1 MNEAGWNELRNS
13 SKGKLSSIAQL
24 QRYGLETI
32 ILTKGSQGCE
42 VWTENQHKSYPVPKY
57 LTEKFRVVDPT
68 GAGDSFSAALVKKLL
83 EGSSLEEAIRF
94 AQVAAYITCSR
105 LGASPAFP
113 TLEEIMEN
121 FG

>member
-1 MNEAGWNELRNS
+1 
-13 SKGKLSSIAQL
+13 
-24 QRYGLETI
+24 
-32 ILTKGSQGCE
+32 
-42 VWTENQHKSYPVPKY
+42 VWTDDQHRSYPVPKY
-57 LTEKFRVVDPT
+57 LTRKFRVVDPT
-68 GAGDSFSAALVKKLL
+68 GAGDSFSAALIKKLL

-105 LGASPAFP
+105 LGASPVFP